1 MAVDRGLQRPDRN
14 EGWAV
19 LYPGPEIVVTT
30 WWVDTRGVRYPVSQ
44 LSEITRME
52 VDGHLARAAAVYAG
66 VVEMAIALP
75 FAAIAGSGLM
85 VAAGL
90 LAAFGVGVGVLVD
103 TRRNP
108 RWMALRAVY
117 NGREVELFQ
126 TTYRPEFERVRLAVI
141 RAVEAGRDSRFKE

>member
-14 EGWAV
+14 EGWVV
-19 LYPGPEIVVTT
+19 LYPGPDIVVTT

-44 LSEITRME
+44 LSEVTRVE
-52 VDGHLARAAAVYAG
+52 VDGHRARAAAVYAG

-75 FAAIAGSGLM
+75 FAAVAGSGLM
-85 VAAGL
+85 VVAGL
-90 LAAFGVGVGVLVD
+90 LAAGGVAVGVLVD

-126 TTYRPEFERVRLAVI
+126 TTHRREFQRVRLAVI
-141 RAVEAGRDSRFKE
+141 RAMEAGGNSRLRG